1 MEAIILAGG
10 KGKRLRSA
18 VSDRPKPLADI
29 DGRPFLHYLM
39 SAMIKNGVSRFI
51 LAVGYMRNM
60 IIDSV
65 GNQFEGVPVIYSIE
79 DEPLGTGGGISK
91 ALPKLENDKAF
102 LVANGDSVF
111 RINYE
116 DFIANH
122 KTVSSDL
129 SIAMLQAPE
138 SDRYG
143 SIVRDTTLRVTAMPS
158 GRAVKGSPCNGGVYL
173 INRYILEKHNP
184 GLKHFLLKTNGCLIY

>member
-79 DEPLGTGGGISK
+79 DEPLGTGE
-91 ALPKLENDKAF
+91 AYQKLYQ
-102 LVANGDSVF
+102 S
-111 RINYE
+111 
-116 DFIANH
+116 
-122 KTVSSDL
+122 
-129 SIAMLQAPE
+129 
-138 SDRYG
+138 
-143 SIVRDTTLRVTAMPS
+143 
-158 GRAVKGSPCNGGVYL
+158 
-173 INRYILEKHNP
+173 
-184 GLKHFLLKTNGCLIY
+184 